1 MAQLI
6 LKLKDREIKRI
17 NLSKMETTIGRD
29 PECDM
34 FIDNIGVSRHHS
46 KIMYQGGRFVLR
58 DNGSSNGTFL
68 NGKQIDE
75 CEIHDGDEVQLG
87 KYKVVFSTAGGMP
100 EHLLQGDAA
109 AAPADSEDAQKKSR
123 NVFGTVQFSPD
134 EIQNLISA
142 KDEKGGGTAPR
153 VDLPTQNQDPE
164 EFGGAGGNT
173 NQLNLILGGVVVLL
187 LVVVIVLLVFR

>member
-17 NLSKMETTIGRD
+17 NLSKTETTIGRD

-34 FIDNIGVSRHHS
+34 FIDNIGVSRNHS
-46 KIMYQGGRFVLR
+46 KIVYQNGRFVLK

-68 NGKQIDE
+68 NGNQVDE
-75 CEIHDGDEVQLG
+75 SEIHDGDEVQLG

-100 EHLLQGDAA
+100 EHLIQAEST
-109 AAPADSEDAQKKSR
+109 PSEDGNKKMR

-142 KDEKGGGTAPR
+142 KEQKGGSAPVLR
-153 VDLPTQNQDPE
+153 PRDDAATRDFDDE
-164 EFGGAGGNT
+164 ENSGSN
-173 NQLNLILGGVVVLL
+173 NMNLILGVVVVVLL
-187 LVVVIVLLVFR
+187 IVIVVLLLR

>member
-29 PECDM
+29 PDCDM
-34 FIDNIGVSRHHS
+34 FIDNIGVSRNHS
-46 KIMYQGGRFVLR
+46 KIVYQNGRFVLR

-68 NGKQIDE
+68 NGKQVDE
-75 CEIHDGDEVQLG
+75 CEIHDNDEIQLG

-100 EHLLQGDAA
+100 EHLLNSD
-109 AAPADSEDAQKKSR
+109 APAAEGEDDGKKMR

-142 KDEKGGGTAPR
+142 KDEKAQQASPQ
-153 VDLPTQNQDPE
+153 VKLPTRDDDFSEQSGKQ
-164 EFGGAGGNT
+164 G
-173 NQLNLILGGVVVLL
+173 QLNLILGLVVVILLIFLVVVLL
-187 LVVVIVLLVFR
+187 VK